1 MRPSFLLSAAFD
13 DDSSGGGTCRISRRK
28 NMFCSAVQEC
38 TLTLTLSPLS
48 SSSSFSTLNPFE
60 RKGRGT
66 ASPSHFL
73 PFLHLF
79 SSLFLRSFVLS
90 FFLSF
95 FLPTPDFRL
104 TTHCMPIQS
113 ELRPPPAPEMMAK
126 SIISVA
132 KEEEEAEREGEEE
145 DAVNRL
151 SSPRLPCS
159 LPSPLSPARKYHFG
173 IST

>member
-1 MRPSFLLSAAFD
+1 
-13 DDSSGGGTCRISRRK
+13 
-28 NMFCSAVQEC
+28 
-38 TLTLTLSPLS
+38 
-48 SSSSFSTLNPFE
+48 
-60 RKGRGT
+60 
-66 ASPSHFL
+66 
-73 PFLHLF
+73 
-79 SSLFLRSFVLS
+79 
-90 FFLSF
+90 
-95 FLPTPDFRL
+95 
-104 TTHCMPIQS
+104 MPIQS
-113 ELRPPPAPEMMAK
+113 ELRPPPPPAPEMMAK

>member
-1 MRPSFLLSAAFD
+1 
-13 DDSSGGGTCRISRRK
+13 
-28 NMFCSAVQEC
+28 
-38 TLTLTLSPLS
+38 
-48 SSSSFSTLNPFE
+48 
-60 RKGRGT
+60 
-66 ASPSHFL
+66 
-73 PFLHLF
+73 
-79 SSLFLRSFVLS
+79 
-90 FFLSF
+90 
-95 FLPTPDFRL
+95 
-104 TTHCMPIQS
+104 
-113 ELRPPPAPEMMAK
+113 MMAK